1 MIGKVVDASCR
12 LSEPGIV
19 EAWQDN
25 VHEQG
30 TREYGNGSMKSGFRQ
45 LAYYW
50 TEMAGDAV
58 RNQVGWNRGS
68 IC

>member
-1 MIGKVVDASCR
+1 MNASCR

-30 TREYGNGSMKSGFRQ
+30 TREHGSGRRKVDFVNLRHR
-45 LAYYW
+45 
-50 TEMAGDAV
+50 AV
-58 RNQVGWNRGS
+58 
-68 IC
+68 

>member
-30 TREYGNGSMKSGFRQ
+30 TREYGNGRMKSGFRQ
-45 LAYYW
+45 LAYYRA
-50 TEMAGDAV
+50 EMAGDAV